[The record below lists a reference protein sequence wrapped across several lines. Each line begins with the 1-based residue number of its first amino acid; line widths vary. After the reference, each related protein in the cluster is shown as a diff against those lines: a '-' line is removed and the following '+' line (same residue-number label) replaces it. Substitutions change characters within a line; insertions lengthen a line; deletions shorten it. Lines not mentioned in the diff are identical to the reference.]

1 MIPLAGK
8 FARVWKKDRGG
19 LAHAFQNVVVFDNS
33 LSRETAKERHRG

>member
-19 LAHAFQNVVVFDNS
+19 LAQAFQTVVVFDNS
-33 LSRETAKERHRG
+33 LSREIAKVRHRG

>member
-8 FARVWKKDRGG
+8 LARFWKSVRGG
-19 LAHAFQNVVVFDNS
+19 LAHAFQNMVVFDIS